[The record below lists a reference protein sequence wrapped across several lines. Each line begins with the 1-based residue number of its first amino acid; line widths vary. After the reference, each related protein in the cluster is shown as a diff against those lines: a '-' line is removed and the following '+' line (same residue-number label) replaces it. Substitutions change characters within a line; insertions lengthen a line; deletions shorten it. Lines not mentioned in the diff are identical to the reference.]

1 MDSALRGM
9 YFYWAFCIVST
20 NKHVF
25 RFLVVVC
32 RAINF
37 ELLRSRVQVGSN
49 ETNGR
54 YTGSEYVGMGYKVGC
69 KDMSHGE
76 KKHDKISKPQVRFL
90 GTVVNV
96 EDLTIRM
103 LRKPCPSGECLL

>member
-1 MDSALRGM
+1 LAYATDLWIKWTARCGECIFIGRFALLVQINM
-9 YFYWAFCIVST
+9 YFVSLSLS
-20 NKHVF
+20 V
-25 RFLVVVC
+25 
-32 RAINF
+32 AP
-37 ELLRSRVQVGSN
+37 
-49 ETNGR
+49 
-54 YTGSEYVGMGYKVGC
+54 YKVGC